1 MTDIVIGILDKNS
14 VTDWIRE
21 DWNVHNTYIG
31 NDYLYI
37 AYKDGSIYVEQE
49 KSSWW
54 LDGEKRPSLDISK
67 ILYIHWWFA
76 YPNGGGNTQVFINPD
91 LGYQKTMEVLAEFM
105 NTPYTELEV
114 RKNFPYPPET
124 WNIPEKNEYEEV

>member
-1 MTDIVIGILDKNS
+1 MTHLLIGVLDKEH

-21 DWNVHNTYIG
+21 DWNTHNIYLG

-37 AYKDGSIYVEQE
+37 AYKDGGIYVEQD

-67 ILYIHWWFA
+67 ILYVHWWFA
-76 YPNGGGNTQVFINPD
+76 YPNGGGDTQVFINPD
-91 LGYQKTMEVLAEFM
+91 LGYQKTMEVIAEFM
-105 NTPYTELEV
+105 SGRYIELEV